1 MAVQLVRRRFTVD
14 EYYRMAEAGILGE
27 DDRVELIEGEIV
39 EMTPIGRRHQA
50 CVDRLTVLLVRVF
63 GQVAQVRVQGP
74 VRLSDDTEPQP
85 DLMLLRQRPDFYA
98 SAEPTPDDV
107 FLLVEVADA
116 SLEYDRRVK
125 IPLYAQHGVREV
137 WLVSLE
143 TETVTVYQGPTP
155 SGYRTIRTLRRGEQ
169 LAPAA
174 FPDRELAVAD
184 VLG

>member
-39 EMTPIGRRHQA
+39 EMTPIGRRHA
-50 CVDRLTVLLVRVF
+50 SCVFRLNARFSDKFRDVGLI
-63 GQVAQVRVQGP
+63 GVQSP

-85 DLMLLRQRPDFYA
+85 DLMLLRQRPDYYA